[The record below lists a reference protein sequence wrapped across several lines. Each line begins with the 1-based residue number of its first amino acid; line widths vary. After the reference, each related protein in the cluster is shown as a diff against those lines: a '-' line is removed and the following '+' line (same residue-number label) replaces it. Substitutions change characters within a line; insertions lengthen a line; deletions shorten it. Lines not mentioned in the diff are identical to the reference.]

1 MKITKRQ
8 LKQIIKEEIN
18 KTLSEASADPR
29 AKQLAAELSKTL
41 GIEYENLVAGLEK
54 MVAAETE
61 KFRPEVS
68 VQPGPD
74 DPIGGEMYDDDIEM
88 EQ

>member
-1 MKITKRQ
+1 MKITKSQ
-8 LKQIIKEEIN
+8 LKQIIKEEIH
-18 KTLSEASADPR
+18 KTLRESSIDPHTQ
-29 AKQLAAELSKTL
+29 QLAVELSKAL
-41 GIEYENLVAGLEK
+41 GIEYENLIAGLEK

>member
-1 MKITKRQ
+1 MKITKSQ
-8 LKQIIKEEIN
+8 LKQIIKEELN
-18 KTLSEASADPR
+18 KTLSEASGDPR
-29 AKQLAAELSKTL
+29 AKQLAAELSKAL

-61 KFRPEVS
+61 KSRPEVS

-74 DPIGGEMYDDDIEM
+74 DPMDDDDYEM
-88 EQ
+88 EMEM